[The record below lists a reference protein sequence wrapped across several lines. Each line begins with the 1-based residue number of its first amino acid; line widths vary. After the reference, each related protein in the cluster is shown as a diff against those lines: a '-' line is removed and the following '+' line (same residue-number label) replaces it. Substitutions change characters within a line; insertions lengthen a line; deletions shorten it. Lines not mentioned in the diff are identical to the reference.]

1 MGNFFVCLPLYDERD
16 VAMARRTSKAV
27 GRIAR
32 CRSGLVARTATG
44 RYHPRIAT
52 KCTMRTGI
60 DSANSPRNKN
70 NTAVEVDTAA
80 SKARRLTVPPPDKVA
95 TSITS
100 SRGLVLDLGLAGSWD
115 SAEVGSPVVKR
126 YVGDNEERWYMWY
139 HGRSLGEEEEEEE
152 DGTGD
157 RDSIGLT
164 TSCNGIH
171 WSRGEGRV
179 VRSCG
184 DAGMVME
191 CRDNWWAFD
200 TESIRP
206 SELVVM
212 SSPMYS
218 SVYWLYYTGY
228 SSSGE
233 VVVMDTP
240 AGPVSNPERSLNRK
254 SLHSLPGLACSQD
267 GRNWARIEGD
277 HHSGALLDVGSGSEW
292 DSLFIA
298 GPQVVVH
305 GSDDVRMYYHSFDRE
320 TGRYAVGLARSR
332 DGIRWVK
339 CGKIM
344 VGDGPTG
351 SFDEIGI
358 KSVSVAKMGRDGTYL
373 MAYEAV
379 AEDGRTSI
387 GMAESEDGL
396 RCWRRLGE
404 GPVLE
409 ASGTD
414 GWDSWGVGSPCL
426 VPMEGHEDEWRI
438 YYVGTSLGGRT
449 GIGMAISKGG
459 DTGSF
464 GRWSGI
470 SL

>member
-1 MGNFFVCLPLYDERD
+1 MESAILQYHVLAHSTRLHSRPPTIPEKILTPGWSFRSLC
-16 VAMARRTSKAV
+16 S
-27 GRIAR
+27 
-32 CRSGLVARTATG
+32 SGLTRRHHVRFAT
-44 RYHPRIAT
+44 R
-52 KCTMRTGI
+52 CTMRTGI

-80 SKARRLTVPPPDKVA
+80 SKARRLAGPSPDKAA
-95 TSITS
+95 TSTTS
-100 SRGLVLDLGLAGSWD
+100 SRGLVLDLGPAGSWD

-139 HGRSLGEEEEEEE
+139 HGRSLGEEEN
-152 DGTGD
+152 GVGD
-157 RDSIGLT
+157 RDSIGLA
-164 TSCNGIH
+164 TSCNGVH
-171 WSRGEGRV
+171 WLRGEGRV

-184 DAGMVME
+184 EAGMVME
-191 CRDNWWAFD
+191 CRENWWAFD

-206 SELVVM
+206 AAQVVM

-228 SSSGE
+228 SSDE
-233 VVVMDTP
+233 VVVNFP
-240 AGPVSNPERSLNRK
+240 GRPVSNPERSLNRK
-254 SLHSLPGLACSQD
+254 VLRSLPGLACSQD
-267 GRNWARIEGD
+267 GRHWARIEGD

-320 TGRYAVGLARSR
+320 RGRYAVGLARSR

-339 CGKIM
+339 CGKIA
-344 VGDGPTG
+344 VEGDGPTG
-351 SFDEIGI
+351 SFDEAGI
-358 KSVSVAKMGRDGTYL
+358 KSVSVVKNGRDGTYL

-379 AEDGRTSI
+379 AADARTSI
-387 GMAESEDGL
+387 GIAISEDGL
-396 RCWRRLGE
+396 GCWRKVGE
-404 GPVLE
+404 GPALE

-414 GWDSWGVGSPCL
+414 GWDNWGVGSPCL
-426 VPMEGHEDEWRI
+426 VPMDGHEDEWRI
-438 YYVGTSLGGRT
+438 YYVGTDLGGRT
-449 GIGMAISKGG
+449 GIGMAISNGS
-459 DTGSF
+459 DMGSF
-464 GRWSGI
+464 QRWSGI